1 MPASADVFSGSP
13 RWLAGHVRYLK
24 VLVQQP
30 RETGSIVPSSAS
42 LGRLMAAQV
51 DPHGGP
57 VIELGGGTGALTR
70 QILATGLDT
79 AALEVVEMNA
89 HFARALR
96 HMFPTV
102 SILEARA
109 EAIGAYAAH
118 GQGAYQAVISG
129 LPLLAMKPHEQS
141 AILSEALDLLAPGGS
156 IIQFTYSP
164 GSPIRRS
171 VRDALGI
178 EVRRVG
184 SIWRN
189 LPPATVFAIS
199 RPIDSI
205 ACAA

>member
-1 MPASADVFSGSP
+1 MPASVDAFSGSS
-13 RWLAGHVRYLK
+13 RWLAGQFRYLR
-24 VLVQQP
+24 VLIQQP

-51 DPHGGP
+51 HPDAGP

-70 QILATGLDT
+70 QILATGLDP
-79 AALEVVEMNA
+79 AMLEVVEMNA
-89 HFARALR
+89 DFARDLR
-96 HMFPTV
+96 HMFPAV

-109 EAIGAYAAH
+109 EGIGAYAAH
-118 GQGAYQAVISG
+118 GAGAYQAVISG
-129 LPLLAMKPHEQS
+129 LPLLAMKPQEQR
-141 AILSEALDLLAPGGS
+141 AILSEALDLLAPDGA

-189 LPPATVFAIS
+189 LPPATVFAIT
-199 RPIDSI
+199 RRIDSL

>member
-1 MPASADVFSGSP
+1 MPASADAYSGSP
-13 RWLAGHVRYLK
+13 RWLAGQFRYLR

-51 DPHGGP
+51 DPDGGP

-70 QILATGLDT
+70 QILATGLDH
-79 AALEVVEMNA
+79 AMLEVVEMNA
-89 HFARALR
+89 HFARGLR
-96 HMFPTV
+96 HMFPAV

-109 EAIGAYAAH
+109 EAISAYAAH
-118 GQGAYQAVISG
+118 GRGAYQAVISG

-184 SIWRN
+184 STWRN

-199 RPIDSI
+199 RRIDSM

>member
-1 MPASADVFSGSP
+1 MPASADAFSGSP
-13 RWLAGHVRYLK
+13 RWLAGQFRYLK

-51 DPHGGP
+51 DPDGGP

-70 QILATGLDT
+70 QILATGLNP

-89 HFARALR
+89 HFARGLR
-96 HMFPTV
+96 HMFPSV

-109 EAIGAYAAH
+109 EAIGAHVAH
-118 GQGAYQAVISG
+118 GPGAYQAVISG
-129 LPLLAMKPHEQS
+129 LPLLAMKPHEQT
-141 AILSEALDLLAPGGS
+141 AILSEALSLLAAGGS

-171 VRDALGI
+171 VRDALDI
-178 EVRRVG
+178 DVRRVG
-184 SIWRN
+184 STWFNI
-189 LPPATVFAIS
+189 PPATVFAIS
-199 RPIDSI
+199 RRD
-205 ACAA
+205 